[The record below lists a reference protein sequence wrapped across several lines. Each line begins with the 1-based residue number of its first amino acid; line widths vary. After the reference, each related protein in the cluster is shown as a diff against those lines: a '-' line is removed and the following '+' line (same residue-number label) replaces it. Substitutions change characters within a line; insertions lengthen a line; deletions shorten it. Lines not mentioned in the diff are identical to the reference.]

1 LLVEFSTEYDR
12 KEVARADW
20 SGRFAFTNMN
30 RRSVPSRQAVPEPLA
45 VGAEIMADSGA
56 SSVVGRTVSTARTR
70 RLAEIAV
77 LGVMLV
83 WGANVVAV
91 KAAIADV
98 PPILFAFARFGT
110 AFLVLLVFLRW
121 REGSVSLP
129 RRDVIP
135 IALLGLAGFGLYQ
148 DLWASALGQTTASNS
163 ALITA
168 ATPVSTMLIAAAV
181 GSDTL
186 SRAKLIGATI
196 SLSGAVAVVGVTHG
210 FGFTGASGGDLMTF
224 VATVCW
230 ACYVAFGAP
239 VLRRHSPLRTA
250 TWAIGFGSLGML
262 PLAVMQLPQFDPSHV
277 GPGTVAL
284 FAYCALL
291 PAAAANVVVFAAIKV
306 LGPTRVTLFQFLV
319 PAFAVVMAA
328 AFLGESV
335 VLGQVLGGLVIVAGI
350 LVARMGSKASRAT

>member
-1 LLVEFSTEYDR
+1 MKREH
-12 KEVARADW
+12 AP
-20 SGRFAFTNMN
+20 SGEP
-30 RRSVPSRQAVPEPLA
+30 RSEPLA
-45 VGAEIMADSGA
+45 VGAEILAGQEKSTPTMI
-56 SSVVGRTVSTARTR
+56 GRAIPTARAR
-70 RLAEIAV
+70 HLAEIAIV
-77 LGVMLV
+77 LVMFT

-98 PPILFAFARFGT
+98 PPIVFAFARFGT
-110 AFLVLLVFLRW
+110 AFLVMMAFLRW

-163 ALITA
+163 ALLTA
-168 ATPVSTMLIAAAV
+168 ATPISTMLIAAAV

-186 SRAKLIGATI
+186 SRAKLVGAAI
-196 SLSGAVAVVGVTHG
+196 SLSGVVAVVGATHG

-250 TWAIGFGSLGML
+250 TWAIGFGCLGML
-262 PLAVMQLPQFDPSHV
+262 PLALMELPQFDPSHV
-277 GPGTVAL
+277 GLGTL
-284 FAYCALL
+284 GLLAYCALL
-291 PAAAANVVVFAAIKV
+291 PAAAANVVIFAAIKV
-306 LGPTRVTLFQFLV
+306 LGPTRVMLFQFLV
-319 PAFAVVMAA
+319 PAFAVVLAA
-328 AFLGESV
+328 AFLGEAIV
-335 VLGQVLGGLVIVAGI
+335 VGQILGGVIIVAGI
-350 LVARMGSKASRAT
+350 LASRMGPRLGRSI